1 MSWNCSASG
10 NEILASSKGFSS
22 YLAILK
28 EDNGGI
34 IVLEIRSLVIASL
47 LTMLFS
53 GVACGGNL
61 LLGGI
66 NQDKP
71 VCVEPCSSTANYDY
85 KKIAADLD
93 AYYFPMYYS
102 DEATNIK
109 EVNKAARGEAT
120 EQNGLKKL
128 EGLKKK
134 DGTNHYETIVAYSG
148 GTSTAVAAL
157 ADNAKYGLTCDTL
170 ILVSP
175 MAAKTRKNSGL
186 TTGLAAATTLKYDFE
201 KAIEDI
207 LVSGAVKNIVV
218 IQSEDDQLLA
228 GDLYQFRFSND
239 MFSNKEINSK
249 ITIHDV
255 KLDLPITPNGDEN
268 AESTTPI
275 GYTGEQ
281 AHKDIF
287 FEYAKDHLK
296 LGNDGRV
303 YYSPNGVDSNSPLV
317 QAPELGTPQKTQQKP
332 AESSESSQESTDTPE
347 SSQES
352 TDTPESSQ
360 ESTDTSPDVESVLEE
375 IDRQFQ
381 DENSDLVTDLIN
393 NLN

>member
-1 MSWNCSASG
+1 
-10 NEILASSKGFSS
+10 
-22 YLAILK
+22 
-28 EDNGGI
+28 
-34 IVLEIRSLVIASL
+34 LEIRSLVIASL

-71 VCVEPCSSTANYDY
+71 VCDEPCSSAANYDY
-85 KKIAADLD
+85 KEIAADWD

-102 DEATNIK
+102 DVATNIK
-109 EVNKAARGEAT
+109 EVNMAARGKAT

-175 MAAKTRKNSGL
+175 MAA
-186 TTGLAAATTLKYDFE
+186 TTIKDDFE

-249 ITIHDV
+249 ITIYDV

-281 AHKDIF
+281 AHKDLF
-287 FEYAKDHLK
+287 FEYAKEHLK

-303 YYSPNGVDSNSPLV
+303 YYSPNGVDSNPPIV
-317 QAPELGTPQKTQQKP
+317 QAPELDTPP
-332 AESSESSQESTDTPE
+332 AESSESSQESSDTSEP
-347 SSQES
+347 SQES
-352 TDTPESSQ
+352 SDTP
-360 ESTDTSPDVESVLEE
+360 PDVESVLEE

-381 DENSDLVTDLIN
+381 DEDSDLVTELID

>member
-1 MSWNCSASG
+1 
-10 NEILASSKGFSS
+10 
-22 YLAILK
+22 
-28 EDNGGI
+28 
-34 IVLEIRSLVIASL
+34 
-47 LTMLFS
+47 MLFS

-71 VCVEPCSSTANYDY
+71 VCDEPCSSAANYDY
-85 KKIAADLD
+85 KEIAADWD

-102 DEATNIK
+102 DVATNIK
-109 EVNKAARGEAT
+109 EVNMAARGKAT

-175 MAAKTRKNSGL
+175 MAA
-186 TTGLAAATTLKYDFE
+186 TTIKDDFE

-332 AESSESSQESTDTPE
+332 AESSESSQESPDTPE

-352 TDTPESSQ
+352 P
-360 ESTDTSPDVESVLEE
+360 DTSPDVESVLDE

>member
-1 MSWNCSASG
+1 
-10 NEILASSKGFSS
+10 
-22 YLAILK
+22 
-28 EDNGGI
+28 
-34 IVLEIRSLVIASL
+34 LEIRSLVIASL

-249 ITIHDV
+249 IAIYDV

-281 AHKDIF
+281 AHKDLF
-287 FEYAKDHLK
+287 FEYATEHLK

-303 YYSPNGVDSNSPLV
+303 YYSPNGVDSNPPIV
-317 QAPELGTPQKTQQKP
+317 QAPELDTPP
-332 AESSESSQESTDTPE
+332 AESSESSQESSDTSE

-352 TDTPESSQ
+352 SDTSESSQ
-360 ESTDTSPDVESVLEE
+360 ESSDTSEPSQESSDTPPDVESVLEE

-381 DENSDLVTDLIN
+381 DEDSDLVTELIN